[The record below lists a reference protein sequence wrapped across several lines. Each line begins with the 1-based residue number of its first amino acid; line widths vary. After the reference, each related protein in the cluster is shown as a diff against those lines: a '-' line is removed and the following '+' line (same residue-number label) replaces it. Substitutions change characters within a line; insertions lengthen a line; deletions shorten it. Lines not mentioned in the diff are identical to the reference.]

1 MEEQERILQCGE
13 QAFSVELANEIDETV
28 NLRVIALAEDLQ
40 ANPPDGLL
48 ELVPTYRS
56 LLVCFDP
63 GRIAGEALLKVLRD
77 RLDRV
82 RVPKQSTGAL
92 WHVPAVYGGEVGLD
106 LDDLAREK
114 GLSRCEFIKL
124 HSGVTYRI
132 YMIGFSPGFCY
143 LGGLPEALHT
153 PRLPQP
159 RMNIPEGAV
168 GIGGRQGNINSVAGP
183 SGWRFIAWTPARIF
197 SPDLPEPFL
206 LRAGD
211 QVRFV
216 PVSADEGTDLACR
229 QGNGETI
236 LRPQI
241 HVDPERS

>member
-1 MEEQERILQCGE
+1 MVSNARILRCGE
-13 QAFSVELANEIDETV
+13 QAFSVEIANEIDEAV
-28 NLRVIALAEDLQ
+28 NRRVIALAKDLK
-40 ANPPDGLL
+40 ADPPDGLV
-48 ELVPTYRS
+48 ELVPSYRS

-63 GRIAGEALLKVLRD
+63 GRINSKAMEQALRD

-82 RVPKQSTGAL
+82 HTPEESTGAL
-92 WHVPAVYGGEVGLD
+92 WHIPAVYGGEAGLD

-114 GLSRCEFIKL
+114 GLSPREFIKL
-124 HSGVTYRI
+124 HSGTDYRI

-159 RMNIPEGAV
+159 RPNIPQGAI

-183 SGWRFIAWTPARIF
+183 SGWRFIAWTPLKIF
-197 SPDLPEPFL
+197 APERPEPFL

-211 QVRFV
+211 RVHFV
-216 PVSADEGTDLACR
+216 PISADEGSELAR
-229 QGNGETI
+229 QQAGGEI
-236 LRPQI
+236 IVRPQ
-241 HVDPERS
+241 